1 MENKD
6 YTIKLLIKKENI
18 TEDYPIYSAEDIMEG
33 FKIETDSDDESTPH
47 PIEQM
52 QTQVSFNS
60 KKLSYCTS

>member
-1 MENKD
+1 
-6 YTIKLLIKKENI
+6 
-18 TEDYPIYSAEDIMEG
+18 MEG